1 MTQDVILSMLFYLLI
16 AETTIYMAY
25 KVQCSRQS
33 GNVILTR
40 TYYWGIFMILFLC
53 SAFRF
58 NVGND
63 YSQYTQTAH
72 EASVGGYVVTEPG
85 FNWLVRLVYGVCGG
99 EYYEVVF
106 ALFAL
111 FTLVLFL
118 KVMYEQSEDFAFAF
132 FLFMTLGLYFQ
143 TFNTVRYYLVLA
155 MALYSIRFCLQRDW
169 IKFICWILLA
179 SLFHKSVLIVIPI
192 YWIAAF
198 IWKKWFI
205 ITCVITSAVCFAA
218 KKYVLKLA
226 LILYPSYENT
236 VFLEGG
242 TSVVTILRCLLVLG
256 LYLWYIRYNKKN
268 DIHNGKEQEIRMY
281 AQLNFL
287 ALICCVFF
295 SFLPVV
301 TRIVYYFSVNQILM
315 LPMVTAGIA
324 DETAR
329 KKVKYLIIAFCA
341 LYFLVFLMMAGQPG
355 VRLLPYRSWLFES
368 ERFLYK

>member
-1 MTQDVILSMLFYLLI
+1 M
-16 AETTIYMAY
+16 
-25 KVQCSRQS
+25 
-33 GNVILTR
+33 
-40 TYYWGIFMILFLC
+40 
-53 SAFRF
+53 
-58 NVGND
+58 
-63 YSQYTQTAH
+63 
-72 EASVGGYVVTEPG
+72 
-85 FNWLVRLVYGVCGG
+85 YGVCGG

-106 ALFAL
+106 AVFAR

-118 KVMYEQSEDFAFAF
+118 KVMYEQSDDFAFSF

-143 TFNTVRYYLVLA
+143 TYNTVRYYLVLA

-192 YWIAAF
+192 YWIAAY

-205 ITCVITSAVCFAA
+205 ITCVITSAICFAA

-268 DIHNGKEQEIRMY
+268 DIHNEKEQEIRMY

-341 LYFLVFLMMAGQPG
+341 LYFLVFRTDGWTAGRL
-355 VRLLPYRSWLFES
+355 RLLRYRSWLFES

>member
-16 AETTIYMAY
+16 AVTTIYMAY
-25 KVQCSRQS
+25 KVQCSRRL
-33 GNVILTR
+33 GNAILTK

-85 FNWLVRLVYGVCGG
+85 FKWLVRLVYGVCGG

-179 SLFHKSVLIVIPI
+179 SFFHKSVLIVIPI
-192 YWIAAF
+192 YWIATF
-198 IWKKWFI
+198 IWKLWFL
-205 ITCVITSAVCFAA
+205 ITC
-218 KKYVLKLA
+218 
-226 LILYPSYENT
+226 
-236 VFLEGG
+236 G
-242 TSVVTILRCLLVLG
+242 
-256 LYLWYIRYNKKN
+256 
-268 DIHNGKEQEIRMY
+268 
-281 AQLNFL
+281 
-287 ALICCVFF
+287 
-295 SFLPVV
+295 
-301 TRIVYYFSVNQILM
+301 IVS
-315 LPMVTAGIA
+315 
-324 DETAR
+324 
-329 KKVKYLIIAFCA
+329 
-341 LYFLVFLMMAGQPG
+341 
-355 VRLLPYRSWLFES
+355 
-368 ERFLYK
+368 